1 MNLNVK
7 SIPYVLFFICL
18 SFIACNE
25 SNFKSEFSGHKKEV
39 YQQAMQ
45 NGDYEV
51 ATQAI
56 YDILASQPSENAWRD
71 SLALLYA
78 QQKAYPQALK
88 ISEQQIAKNPN
99 DTLMLKVQA
108 LSYKSMGNPKKS
120 LEAYEKLYPLTQNV
134 YHLYEIATI
143 QYSMTRLQECLVTA
157 KSLHAHK
164 GLGEARINL
173 NFNQQNQVVPLKAA
187 VYNIQGVVAKDL
199 DKQAEAKAF
208 FEQALK
214 VAPDFSLAKGNLE
227 QMKG

>member
-1 MNLNVK
+1 MRYL
-7 SIPYVLFFICL
+7 LFFIGL
-18 SFIACNE
+18 SFFACNQG
-25 SNFKSEFSGHKKEV
+25 NFKSEFSDHKKEV
-39 YQQAMQ
+39 YRQAMQ
-45 NGDYEV
+45 TGDYEV

-56 YDILASQPSENAWRD
+56 YDILATQPSQTVWRD
-71 SLALLYA
+71 SLALLYV
-78 QQKAYPQALK
+78 QQKAYSQALK
-88 ISEQQIAKNPN
+88 ISEQQMLSNPN

-108 LSYKSMGNPKKS
+108 LSHKALGNPKKS
-120 LEAYEKLYPLTQNV
+120 LEAYETLYPLTENV

-199 DKQAEAKAF
+199 DKQTEARAF

-214 VAPDFSLAKGNLE
+214 VAPDFALAKGNLAE
-227 QMKG
+227 LKG

>member
-1 MNLNVK
+1 MRYLL
-7 SIPYVLFFICL
+7 LFISL

-25 SNFKSEFSGHKKEV
+25 GNFKSEFSNHKKEV
-39 YQQAMQ
+39 YRQAMQ

-56 YDILASQPSENAWRD
+56 YDILATQPSEDEWRD

-88 ISEQQIAKNPN
+88 ISEQQIAKNPT

-157 KSLHAHK
+157 KSLHAHE

-214 VAPDFSLAKGNLE
+214 VAPDFALAKGNLE
-227 QMKG
+227 EMKG

>member
-1 MNLNVK
+1 
-7 SIPYVLFFICL
+7 
-18 SFIACNE
+18 
-25 SNFKSEFSGHKKEV
+25 
-39 YQQAMQ
+39 MQ

-56 YDILASQPSENAWRD
+56 YDILATQPSENAWRD

-88 ISEQQIAKNPN
+88 ISEQQTAQNPN

-108 LSYKSMGNPKKS
+108 LAHKALGNPKKS
-120 LEAYEKLYPLTQNV
+120 LEVYEKLYPLTKNV

-143 QYSMTRLQECLVTA
+143 QYSMTRLQECLITA
-157 KSLHAHK
+157 QSLHQHE
-164 GLGEARINL
+164 GLGEARIHL

-199 DKQAEAKAF
+199 DKQTEARTF

-214 VAPDFSLAKGNLE
+214 IAPDFALAKGNLDE
-227 QMKG
+227 LIFNWVIFDWEKTRLAFWKYKASFFM

>member
-1 MNLNVK
+1 MRYL
-7 SIPYVLFFICL
+7 LFFICL
-18 SFIACNE
+18 SIIACNE
-25 SNFKSEFSGHKKEV
+25 GNFKSEFSSHKKEV
-39 YQQAMQ
+39 YRQAMQ

-56 YDILASQPSENAWRD
+56 YDILATQPSEDAWQD

-88 ISEQQIAKNPN
+88 ISEQQIAKNPT

-108 LSYKSMGNPKKS
+108 LSYKSLGNPKKS

-157 KSLHAHK
+157 QSLHKHE

-199 DKQAEAKAF
+199 DKQAEARNF

-214 VAPDFSLAKGNLE
+214 IAPDFFLAKGNLDE
-227 QMKG
+227 LKG

>member
-1 MNLNVK
+1 MRYL
-7 SIPYVLFFICL
+7 LFFIGL
-18 SFIACNE
+18 SFIACNQG
-25 SNFKSEFSGHKKEV
+25 NFKSEFSDNKKEV
-39 YQQAMQ
+39 YRQAMQ

-56 YDILASQPSENAWRD
+56 YDILATQPSETVWRD
-71 SLALLYA
+71 SLALLYI

-88 ISEQQIAKNPN
+88 ISEQQMKAKPN

-108 LSYKSMGNPKKS
+108 LSHKALGNPKKS
-120 LEAYEKLYPLTQNV
+120 LEAYETLYPLTENV

-157 KSLHAHK
+157 KSLHAHE

-199 DKQAEAKAF
+199 DKQTEARAF
-208 FEQALK
+208 FEQALNPK
-214 VAPDFSLAKGNLE
+214 QGKSKNENQKPKIH
-227 QMKG
+227 